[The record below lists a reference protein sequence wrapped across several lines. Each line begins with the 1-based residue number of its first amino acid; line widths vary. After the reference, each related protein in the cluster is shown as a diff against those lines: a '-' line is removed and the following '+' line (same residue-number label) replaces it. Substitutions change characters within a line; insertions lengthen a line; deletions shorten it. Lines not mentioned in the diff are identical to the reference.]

1 MEMIRETRDP
11 SPCFLGRYTHR
22 IAISNNRIVYINKDS
37 VTIQV
42 KDYKNNN
49 QQKTV
54 TMTGKEFIRRFLMH
68 ILPKGFVKI
77 RHYGI
82 LANRNKKTKLTLC
95 RRLTNSPTYK
105 PVFEGLSTTEVLSIL
120 IKKDVTLCPACKKG
134 HLKSASE
141 ALP

>member
-1 MEMIRETRDP
+1 MGY
-11 SPCFLGRYTHR
+11 LGRYTHR
-22 IAISNNRIVYINKDS
+22 IAISNNRIVSINKDT

-54 TMTGKEFIRRFLMH
+54 TMTGVEFIRRFFMH

-105 PVFEGLSTTEVLSIL
+105 PIFEGLSTTEVLSIL
-120 IKKDVTLCPACKKG
+120 INKDVTLCPACRKS
-134 HLKSASE
+134 HLKSTASE